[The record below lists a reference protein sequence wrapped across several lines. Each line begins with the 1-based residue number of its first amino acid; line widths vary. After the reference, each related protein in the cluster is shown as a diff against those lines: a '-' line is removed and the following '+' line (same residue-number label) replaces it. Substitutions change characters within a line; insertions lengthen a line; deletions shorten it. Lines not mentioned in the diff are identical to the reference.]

1 MGWRGPSPTGLRVV
15 TAPPKLHVDKGLGRP
30 PSLPGTRKVLSSVR
44 PEFFVS
50 LGPLHP
56 HVLFEVLAY
65 AIGFQLYRRA
75 RRRRGDVVDSETRW
89 SVIVAA
95 AVGAA
100 VGSKLLAWA
109 EHPADGFLISGKT
122 IVGGLLGGWWA
133 VEWAK
138 RRAGVSERTGDL
150 FAVPLCA
157 GIAIGRVGC
166 FLTGLSDKTY
176 GRATELPWAIDL
188 GDGVGRHPTQLYEIL
203 FLALLGL
210 WLVRSRARLA
220 DGSLPTGA
228 LFDRFVVAYFAFRL
242 AVDFLKPGEPHLG
255 LTAIQWGAVAGL
267 LYHARRSI
275 HGSSRPTLPLL

>member
-1 MGWRGPSPTGLRVV
+1 MNDDL
-15 TAPPKLHVDKGLGRP
+15 
-30 PSLPGTRKVLSSVR
+30 
-44 PEFFVS
+44 FVP

-56 HVLFEVLAY
+56 HLLFEALAY
-65 AIGFQLYRRA
+65 FVGFQLYRLA

-109 EHPADGFLISGKT
+109 EHPADGFLVSGKT
-122 IVGGLLGGWWA
+122 IVGGLLGGWLA

-138 RRAGVSERTGDL
+138 RRAGVVERTGDL
-150 FAVPLCA
+150 FAVPLCV
-157 GIAIGRVGC
+157 GIAVGRIGC
-166 FLTGLSDKTY
+166 FLTGLPDKTY
-176 GRATELPWAIDL
+176 GRPTSLPWGVDL

-203 FLALLGL
+203 FLAVLGL
-210 WLVRSRARLA
+210 WLSRSRARLE
-220 DGSLPTGA
+220 DGSLPRGA

-275 HGSSRPTLPLL
+275 HGSSRPTLPVL